1 MLSKTDVLNM
11 SNEEL
16 YNYLLPTIK
25 ELYEQYKKEYDF
37 DQFNL
42 LSLNAMDE
50 AKTTITDNGDFDK
63 LFKSR
68 LTTSLTTSPVLSG
81 TDSLNDYLREISVYP
96 LLSLEEEKDL
106 FDKYK
111 NGDMEAKEKII
122 NSNLRLVVHIAKMY
136 LNKGLTLDDLV
147 QDGNLGLIKAVEM
160 FDQEKGFRF
169 STYAFWWIKQ
179 AVTRAIADKG
189 REIRLPVHVVESIT
203 KYKKAVKKLT
213 DKFHRNPTY
222 EEIAEEM
229 NLTLQKVMYLHKH
242 QYEIISLS
250 APVGEEKDSEL
261 GYFIPSDEDGPEEE
275 TFKKLLPEEMKE
287 VLDNSK
293 LTDRELFVIRY
304 RFGFVDNKEHTL
316 EDTGKILHVTRERVR
331 QIEAKS
337 LRRLS
342 KLRAMQKMAWWVKED
357 GNSSHTPE
365 YYSIPRRPKEDS
377 LYQLLFR
384 YKKEEIDYAITRL
397 RPDEKELVEA
407 RFGKDLKTPNI
418 NELTKAETSRL
429 FRVIIPKMEKI
440 LYSITRSRNNS
451 NRETANPSV
460 LTQKKMVLCNYLE
473 NGSSPNT
480 VDFSKNGL
488 NDLELGYV
496 IGVLKVKLESTDNN
510 YKREAYL
517 QLMNFL
523 YSNEFS
529 EMLDSLSV
537 REAVLVVLKT
547 GLVNEK
553 YYTNEDLTSI
563 LGIDEYQLNDLI
575 KKVLLIYRNKLTSK
589 EQEKNKTLLR

>member
-1 MLSKTDVLNM
+1 MLSKKDVLKM
-11 SNEEL
+11 SDEEL

-25 ELYEQYKKEYDF
+25 DLYEQYKKEYDF

-68 LTTSLTTSPVLSG
+68 LTTSLTSSPVLSG

-96 LLSLEEEKDL
+96 LLSAEEEKDL
-106 FDKYK
+106 FEKYK
-111 NGDMEAKEKII
+111 NGDMDAKEKIV

-147 QDGNLGLIKAVEM
+147 QDGNLGLMKAVEM

-179 AVTRAIADKG
+179 AVTRAICDKG

-213 DKFHRNPTY
+213 DKLHRNPTY

-229 NLTLQKVMYLHKH
+229 NLPLQKVMYLHKH
-242 QYEIISLS
+242 QYELVSLS
-250 APVGEEKDSEL
+250 APVGQEKDSEL

-275 TFKKLLPEEMKE
+275 TFKRLLPEEMKE

-365 YYSIPRRPKEDS
+365 YYNIPRRPKEDS

-384 YKKEEIDYAITRL
+384 YKKEEIDYAFTRL

-440 LYSITRSRNNS
+440 LYSITKSKNYS
-451 NRETANPSV
+451 NQEIANPSI

-480 VDFSKNGL
+480 IDFSKKGL

-523 YSNEFS
+523 YSNEFG

-547 GLVNEK
+547 GLVNDK
-553 YYTNEDLTSI
+553 YYSNEDLCSL

-575 KKVLLIYRNKLTSK
+575 KKVLIVYRNKLTNK
-589 EQEKNKTLLR
+589 EKENNKTLIR

>member
-96 LLSLEEEKDL
+96 LLSSEEEKDL

-331 QIEAKS
+331 QIEAKA

-384 YKKEEIDYAITRL
+384 YKKEEIDYAITKL

-589 EQEKNKTLLR
+589 EQEKNKTLIR